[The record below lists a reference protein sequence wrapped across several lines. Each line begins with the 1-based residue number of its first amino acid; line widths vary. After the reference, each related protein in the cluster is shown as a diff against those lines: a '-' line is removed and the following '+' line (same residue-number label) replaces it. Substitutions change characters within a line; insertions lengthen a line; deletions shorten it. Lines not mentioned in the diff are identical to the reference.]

1 MEQRRKGGA
10 AMADLGKMDKVGVR
24 GILITRKDGAARGPY
39 DIVLGTWEE
48 TDAILKLW
56 AKSAAGNGCFE
67 TCDFRVVFEDGN
79 SYSGTFYL
87 RQQDAFQRNL
97 LPRHIRKVCEETKIA
112 WEAEAFLGKYAIPVA
127 A

>member
-1 MEQRRKGGA
+1 
-10 AMADLGKMDKVGVR
+10 MADFGKMDKVGVK
-24 GILITRKDGAARGPY
+24 GILITRRDGAARGPY
-39 DIVLGTWEE
+39 DVVLGTWEE

-79 SYSGTFYL
+79 SYSGTYYL
-87 RQQDAFQRNL
+87 KQQDAFQKNL
-97 LPRHIRKVCEETKIA
+97 LSRHIRKVCEETKIA
-112 WEAEAFLGKYAIPVA
+112 WESEAFLNKYAIPVA